1 MGFIDDPRQKIK
13 NISPQVHLHQRI
25 TRNKSL
31 REQSITIL
39 NNRLINILQVQ
50 ELITYPQQQRY
61 EKIVCSILHHQL
73 YG

>member
-13 NISPQVHLHQRI
+13 NIPPQVHLHQRI

-31 REQSITIL
+31 REQSVTIL

-50 ELITYPQQQRY
+50 ELIT
-61 EKIVCSILHHQL
+61 
-73 YG
+73 